1 MVIPSFNKYDCNPY
15 GRYRLGSNPL
25 DGEEMAK
32 ENGMS
37 YEELLTELKTMK
49 RQIDHYRKLT
59 QEMHRLDAEYWY
71 IQNMDRKGMLP
82 TLELIANASSS
93 NN

>member
-1 MVIPSFNKYDCNPY
+1 
-15 GRYRLGSNPL
+15 
-25 DGEEMAK
+25 MAE

-37 YEELLTELKTMK
+37 YEELLIELKNMR
-49 RQIDHYRKLT
+49 RQIVHHRKLT

-82 TLELIANASSS
+82 TLEYIANASSS
-93 NN
+93 NS